1 MSFLLKIDNVSFSYD
16 NSKNNCNLADINQ
29 NIEKGEVILLCGE
42 SGCGK
47 TTLTR
52 MINGIIPNFFDGTR
66 QGNVYLDGNLIS
78 EMPIYEISRY
88 VGSVFQNPKTQFFNV
103 DTTSEIV
110 FGCENLAMNTD
121 EIKNRLNY
129 VVNDF
134 KLQHLL
140 DKNIFKLSGGEKQ
153 KIAGASVSAV
163 FPDIFVLDEPSSNL
177 DSESS
182 WDLEDI
188 IKKWKE
194 SGKTVIVVE
203 HKLFFLS
210 NVVDRVIF
218 MEKGQITNEWS
229 MDQFRYIDHRDYG
242 LRQLNLKKLVVN
254 HSEYYSNNHEMI
266 ELKNFNF
273 KYGKNQVLNIDE
285 VKIPKNEIIAVIG
298 KNGAGKSTFANCLCG
313 LKKSCKGEIIWGD
326 NHLKRKDLLKKTY
339 MVMQDVNHQLFTES
353 VLDEVL
359 LSMDDENICVAE
371 EILTNLNLIHLK
383 EMHPMALS
391 GGEKQRVAIASA
403 IASGKEFLIFDEP
416 TSGLDLKN
424 MMKVSENLVYLQK
437 LGVTSFII
445 THDFE
450 LIMEVCSHILHME
463 DGKIIDNYK
472 INEEKTDKR
481 LIQILNELTI
491 KIVETPQ
498 DSEGNVNEENND
510 ETGSKEHRNKKVVY
524 TNTLTKEEIEKLQLG
539 ETKEINYEN
548 LKSNTKYTIEITGN
562 VELGNTKEEVPV
574 TYTYKE
580 FTTLKIPAKV
590 EIKNQFVT
598 GNLID
603 LDVRVEDENNAVLN
617 NKVRMEL
624 RDEKSN
630 LIDLQE
636 IETNK
641 DWLRKTYEK
650 LEENKTYKLSFYAD
664 QYNEGSTD
672 KTYKVNYL
680 IKEIEKQKPNIIVV
694 TGDFIDSNKTNV
706 EVAMNFIKKIN
717 AVAPIYYVSG
727 NHEASVKSYTK
738 IKEQLAENKV
748 VILENKKEE
757 LKINESSINLIGI
770 DDPRMAHESFI
781 SDSEIVKV
789 ELDNTKYNGDKYNI
803 LLSHRPELFDTYV
816 EKKIDLILTG
826 HAHGGQIRIPFIGGI
841 IAPNQGFFPKY
852 TSGVIEKNKTTM
864 VVSRGIG
871 NSIIPLRIN
880 NRPEL
885 VVITLCNK

>member
-1 MSFLLKIDNVSFSYD
+1 MLKIDNVSFSYD

-194 SGKTVIVVE
+194 SGKTVIVAE

-229 MDQFRYIDHRDYG
+229 MDQFRHIDHRDYG

-254 HSEYYSNNHEMI
+254 HSEY
-266 ELKNFNF
+266 
-273 KYGKNQVLNIDE
+273 YGKNQVLNIDE

-463 DGKIIDNYK
+463 DGKIID
-472 INEEKTDKR
+472 I
-481 LIQILNELTI
+481 
-491 KIVETPQ
+491 
-498 DSEGNVNEENND
+498 
-510 ETGSKEHRNKKVVY
+510 
-524 TNTLTKEEIEKLQLG
+524 
-539 ETKEINYEN
+539 
-548 LKSNTKYTIEITGN
+548 
-562 VELGNTKEEVPV
+562 
-574 TYTYKE
+574 
-580 FTTLKIPAKV
+580 
-590 EIKNQFVT
+590 
-598 GNLID
+598 
-603 LDVRVEDENNAVLN
+603 
-617 NKVRMEL
+617 
-624 RDEKSN
+624 
-630 LIDLQE
+630 
-636 IETNK
+636 
-641 DWLRKTYEK
+641 
-650 LEENKTYKLSFYAD
+650 
-664 QYNEGSTD
+664 
-672 KTYKVNYL
+672 
-680 IKEIEKQKPNIIVV
+680 
-694 TGDFIDSNKTNV
+694 
-706 EVAMNFIKKIN
+706 
-717 AVAPIYYVSG
+717 
-727 NHEASVKSYTK
+727 
-738 IKEQLAENKV
+738 
-748 VILENKKEE
+748 
-757 LKINESSINLIGI
+757 
-770 DDPRMAHESFI
+770 
-781 SDSEIVKV
+781 
-789 ELDNTKYNGDKYNI
+789 
-803 LLSHRPELFDTYV
+803 
-816 EKKIDLILTG
+816 
-826 HAHGGQIRIPFIGGI
+826 
-841 IAPNQGFFPKY
+841 
-852 TSGVIEKNKTTM
+852 
-864 VVSRGIG
+864 
-871 NSIIPLRIN
+871 
-880 NRPEL
+880 
-885 VVITLCNK
+885 